1 MRLISTRIM
10 SVIRPPAV
18 HWTAGT
24 SILFETTLSHCGKFD
39 YFTRVIQVEIRR
51 IGSICRQ
58 VARQF
63 SQNDFTIHHRTERLL
78 IPVRQARTIRSRRAS
93 SGSPRHRRRPMSEQR
108 NTAPS
113 SKADERAAEH
123 RANVEGR
130 RASSGSLRHRQ
141 LERNDSGL
149 QSIERHQSI
158 ISSPI
163 IISCLCL
170 HRDHHYSHC
179 GSRVSININGD

>member
-1 MRLISTRIM
+1 MKNDEQLWM
-10 SVIRPPAV
+10 MNDDKMMM
-18 HWTAGT
+18 
-24 SILFETTLSHCGKFD
+24 TTD
-39 YFTRVIQVEIRR
+39 R
-51 IGSICRQ
+51 
-58 VARQF
+58 
-63 SQNDFTIHHRTERLL
+63 SQ
-78 IPVRQARTIRSRRAS
+78 RAS
-93 SGSPRHRRRPMSEQR
+93 SGSQRHHRRPTSEQR

-130 RASSGSLRHRQ
+130 RASSGSLRHRR

-179 GSRVSININGD
+179 GSRVSININDDWKNLIVRWFWSTRLRFIYQPFQRNNLHPPTKITYHSTTRDKRKLPSNPAQAKN